1 MSKNSEKNQDEEVI
15 QKARLVKEAS
25 YRAALLTAED
35 RVKILHAMADAL
47 KKNKDIIIKENS
59 KDVELGKS
67 KGLSASLIDR
77 LILNEKRIDEMIVG
91 LMDVAAMKDELG
103 NIVEMNKRPNG
114 LLIGK
119 MVVPLGVIA
128 IIYEARPNVTV
139 DSAGL
144 CIKSGNVILLRGGSE
159 AINSNICLT
168 KIISGAAEQNGFPK
182 GGIQIIEKTDRSSVD
197 TLLHLREYIDV
208 LIPRGGA
215 EFIKKVVENSKIPV
229 IETGAGN
236 CHTYVDSEADLDM
249 ALEIVYNG
257 KVQRPSVCNATKK
270 VLIHKDVADQFIPKM
285 KKKLQDAGVIFL
297 VDQASK
303 KYFPESEIMPEP
315 LWYEEFLDMRLGVK
329 IVNNIDEAIN
339 HINKYN
345 SKHTEAIVTKSYN
358 TAIKFI
364 NSVDAAALNWNAS
377 TRFTD
382 GGQYGIGAEIGISTQ
397 KIHARGPMSVQELTT
412 KKFVVFGTGQIRK

>member
-1 MSKNSEKNQDEEVI
+1 MNKTLETSQDEEVI
-15 QKARLVKEAS
+15 NKAKLVKEAS
-25 YRAALLTAED
+25 YKAALLTPED
-35 RVKILHAMADAL
+35 RVKIINAMANAL
-47 KKNKDIIIKENS
+47 RENKDVIIKENS

-77 LILNEKRIDEMIVG
+77 LLLNEKRIDEMING
-91 LMDVAAMKDELG
+91 LKEVAAMKDDLG
-103 NIVEMNKRPNG
+103 NIVEMQRRPNG

-139 DSAGL
+139 DSAGI
-144 CIKSGNVILLRGGSE
+144 CIKSGNVVLLRGGSE
-159 AINSNICLT
+159 AIHSNICLT
-168 KIISGAAEQNGFPK
+168 KIISEAAEQNGFPK

-197 TLLHLREYIDV
+197 KLLQLREYIDV

-215 EFIKKVVENSKIPV
+215 DFIKKVVENSKIPV

-236 CHTYVDSEADLDM
+236 CHTYVDNEADLDM

-270 VLIHKDVADQFIPKM
+270 VLVHKDIADQFIPKM
-285 KKKLQDAGVIFL
+285 KKKLEEAGVIFL

-303 KYFPESEIMPEP
+303 KYFPEAELMPES

-345 SKHTEAIVTKSYN
+345 SKHTEAIVTKNYN
-358 TAIKFI
+358 TAMKFI
-364 NSVDAAALNWNAS
+364 NSIDAAALNWNAS

-397 KIHARGPMSVQELTT
+397 KIHARGPMSVHELTT